1 MFRRLAFITTMTAVA
16 VLLILTVFFALTVN
30 PHFGSP
36 ELNRRL
42 RAAHFALIAPVLLLI
57 VGVILIAHQRV
68 RRLLLPLRALGDGVA
83 RLTRGDLDVSISPS
97 SRDEFAALT
106 DAFNRMVTRV
116 REMLASREQLLVD
129 VSHELRSPITRMKVA
144 LELLP
149 ESELRTRLAA
159 DVRELESVVT
169 EVLEL
174 QRLQSV
180 HGIHREPIDLVLLV
194 DNIVASFGHTQPAIT
209 VQAAQR
215 PILVTAD
222 VRLMT
227 VVLRNLI
234 DNAVSYSLPDSGP
247 VIVSVEKAASGV
259 IVRVQDDGPGIP
271 EQEAENVFEP
281 FYRLDRSRSRQTGGY
296 GLGLSICKRAITAHG
311 GRLTVQRNLPRGSTF
326 TIELDLRAVL
336 PRFDP
341 STLFRLC
348 LRNVPALNSL
358 NAC

>member
-1 MFRRLAFITTMTAVA
+1 MTAPPHHVDRSVFRRLAFITTMTAVA

-42 RAAHFALIAPVLLLI
+42 RSAHFALIGPVLLLV
-57 VGVILIAHQRV
+57 VGVILIAHQRL
-68 RRLLLPLRALGDGVA
+68 RRLLLPLRALADGVV
-83 RLTRGDLDVSISPS
+83 RLTRGDLNVSIASS

-116 REMLASREQLLVD
+116 REMLAAREQLLTD

-149 ESELRTRLAA
+149 DSETRTRLAA
-159 DVRELESVVT
+159 DVHELEALVT

-180 HGIHREPIDLVLLV
+180 HGIHKEPMDLVLLTENV
-194 DNIVASFGHTQPAIT
+194 VASFGQTKPAIT
-209 VQAAQR
+209 MKAGERPVSIAA
-215 PILVTAD
+215 D
-222 VRLMT
+222 MRLMT

-234 DNAVSYSLPDSGP
+234 ENAVTHSLPDSGP
-247 VIVSVEKAASGV
+247 VFVSVEKTAAGV
-259 IVRVQDDGPGIP
+259 VIRVQDDGPGIP
-271 EQEAENVFEP
+271 EQEAERVFEP

-296 GLGLSICKRAITAHG
+296 GLGLSICKRAIAAHG
-311 GRLTVQRNLPRGSTF
+311 GRLAVERRAPRGSIF
-326 TIELDLRAVL
+326 VIEL
-336 PRFDP
+336 P
-341 STLFRLC
+341 
-348 LRNVPALNSL
+348 
-358 NAC
+358 